1 MIKFNSHWGESDG
14 SGADVKKQPKDL
26 GVSLVEDTLWA
37 FEKRHQ
43 SQTELKVHELEL
55 AQAGDR
61 REAEAE
67 ARRLEIEAEECRLK
81 LWKQYEEWSNSSNLL
96 FQRKAQKLGREL
108 AAEEGLEFD

>member
-1 MIKFNSHWGESDG
+1 M
-14 SGADVKKQPKDL
+14 KKQPKDS
-26 GVSLVEDTLWA
+26 GVGLVKDALRA

-55 AQAGDR
+55 AQARDR

-67 ARRLEIEAEECRLK
+67 ARWLEIEAEECKLK
-81 LWKQYEEWSNSSNLL
+81 LWKQNEEWSNSSNPLL
-96 FQRKAQKLGREL
+96 QWKAQKLGREL